1 VKLTNERLADLAAT
15 NAVSRWIDA
24 GDVTLHVLDYGG
36 SGTPCVVVPGI
47 TSPAVAWDFVA
58 RELLDVVR
66 PLVLDVRGRGLSGRS
81 ASYATADYAAD
92 VEAVWRELGLSGAVL
107 LGHSMGARIAAA
119 AVTRGTI
126 APAATLLVDPPM
138 SGPGRAPYPMSLQV
152 FQQQLASARAG
163 ITAADVA
170 EIYPHWPPAELE
182 LRARWLATCDDA
194 AVEQSHNGFEQEDF
208 FDLWPAVPARAILI
222 YGAESPVVT
231 AAGAEEAE
239 RTNSAATLV
248 GVERAG
254 HMVPWDNLSGF
265 LDAVRSHV
273 PTPAG
278 GRN

>member
-1 VKLTNERLADLAAT
+1 MLTDARLADLAAT
-15 NAVSRWIDA
+15 GAASRWIDS
-24 GDVTLHVLDYGG
+24 GDITLHVLDYGG
-36 SGTPCVVVPGI
+36 EGTPCVVVPGI
-47 TSPAVAWDFVA
+47 TSPAVAWDFVM

-66 PLVLDVRGRGLSGRS
+66 PIVLDVRGRGLSARS
-81 ASYATADYAAD
+81 SSYSTVDYAAD
-92 VEAVWRELGLSGAVL
+92 VEAVWRALELSDAIL

-119 AVTRGTI
+119 VATRGNV
-126 APAATLLVDPPM
+126 APAANLLVDPPM
-138 SGPGRAPYPMSLQV
+138 SGPGRAPYPMTLQV

-170 EIYPHWPPAELE
+170 EIYPQWPVAELE

-194 AVEQSHNGFEQEDF
+194 AVEETHVAFEQEDF
-208 FDLWPAVPARAILI
+208 FDLWPAVPAPATLI

-231 AAGAEEAE
+231 AAGVEEAE
-239 RTNSAATLV
+239 RTNSGATLV
-248 GVERAG
+248 AVERAG

-278 GRN
+278 GRS